1 MDPPGLIRDATSS
14 TLNKSSLAVNPRTLS
29 SPARR
34 ASQDSSTP
42 AIQLGL
48 PPLLRPAI
56 VLPRRPPGA
65 PPHPSC
71 QQPCCVLSTDGTA
84 HCSPAAACPEPE
96 CGSWLVSNAVSVE
109 VLYCCCCDSPILG
122 SRPIFSCPDCS
133 YDACVACSLPPK
145 RFGFLIIQ
153 QHRSRNAAACSPSPA
168 GSGRGAR
175 VKSAK
180 LGSPPRDIPRSWT
193 CSSRELTV
201 RGSVDSPVGEIP
213 WFLCASA
220 EELHARGPLPVKEIA
235 IYYDRWEGEGF
246 ALFSPRYG

>member
-1 MDPPGLIRDATSS
+1 MSHIYGSNKIENQKEKANS
-14 TLNKSSLAVNPRTLS
+14 TLSTTLTAAVVAPHC
-29 SPARR
+29 
-34 ASQDSSTP
+34 
-42 AIQLGL
+42 GL
-48 PPLLRPAI
+48 R
-56 VLPRRPPGA
+56 
-65 PPHPSC
+65 
-71 QQPCCVLSTDGTA
+71 
-84 HCSPAAACPEPE
+84 
-96 CGSWLVSNAVSVE
+96 
-109 VLYCCCCDSPILG
+109 
-122 SRPIFSCPDCS
+122 
-133 YDACVACSLPPK
+133 
-145 RFGFLIIQ
+145 
-153 QHRSRNAAACSPSPA
+153 HRSRNAAACSPSPT

-180 LGSPPRDIPRSWT
+180 LGSPPRDFPRSWT

>member
-1 MDPPGLIRDATSS
+1 M
-14 TLNKSSLAVNPRTLS
+14 NPRTLS

-84 HCSPAAACPEPE
+84 YCPPAAACPEPE
-96 CGSWLVSNAVSVE
+96 CGSWLVCNAVSVE
-109 VLYCCCCDSPILG
+109 VLYCFCCGSPILG

-133 YDACVACSLPPK
+133 YDACVVSMGKEGKSLSVSW
-145 RFGFLIIQ
+145 REQ
-153 QHRSRNAAACSPSPA
+153 SEPSPY
-168 GSGRGAR
+168 
-175 VKSAK
+175 
-180 LGSPPRDIPRSWT
+180 
-193 CSSRELTV
+193 
-201 RGSVDSPVGEIP
+201 
-213 WFLCASA
+213 
-220 EELHARGPLPVKEIA
+220 IA
-235 IYYDRWEGEGF
+235 ISFTETSDQRP
-246 ALFSPRYG
+246 AQTSR

>member
-14 TLNKSSLAVNPRTLS
+14 TLNKYSLAVNPRTLS

-84 HCSPAAACPEPE
+84 YCPPAAACPEPE
-96 CGSWLVSNAVSVE
+96 CGSWLVSTAVSVE
-109 VLYCCCCDSPILG
+109 VLYCCCCGSPILG
-122 SRPIFSCPDCS
+122 SRPIFLRCMHRLQPASEAQWKLAPYPSCDHAPR
-133 YDACVACSLPPK
+133 AIPI
-145 RFGFLIIQ
+145 FGLA
-153 QHRSRNAAACSPSPA
+153 RPRPA
-168 GSGRGAR
+168 FR
-175 VKSAK
+175 V
-180 LGSPPRDIPRSWT
+180 
-193 CSSRELTV
+193 
-201 RGSVDSPVGEIP
+201 
-213 WFLCASA
+213 
-220 EELHARGPLPVKEIA
+220 
-235 IYYDRWEGEGF
+235 
-246 ALFSPRYG
+246 